1 MYSIALGSLYRVD
14 NRLCGA
20 ASAILCEQL
29 FVSGYVWMTANRFI
43 VAGVLLALV
52 SIPALVTGLR
62 KGRVHLRGPYG
73 RMDRRRQP
81 LRF

>member
-1 MYSIALGSLYRVD
+1 
-14 NRLCGA
+14 
-20 ASAILCEQL
+20 
-29 FVSGYVWMTANRFI
+29 MTANRFI
-43 VAGVLLALV
+43 IAGALLALI

-81 LRF
+81 VRFWSSIAVTGLAAISGLAMLTWGVLQKL